1 MRTVISP
8 GEHPGHLVAVVVE
21 MKEAL
26 GAIVAGHV
34 AIARLLVRAG
44 ADLRLTGSGA
54 PAVAEKTAH
63 DLAVARG
70 RDELGARGRT
80 TAVARASRD
89 IVSQ

>member
-1 MRTVISP
+1 M
-8 GEHPGHLVAVVVE
+8 VE

-54 PAVAEKTAH
+54 PAVAAKTAH